1 MKKTIILS
9 TIILLSV
16 MIIGCSDNMGI
27 TGPDK
32 QTNSSGI
39 INPEKQTNNM
49 GLKQKPGTGNY
60 ELIWEVAE
68 LSIDVND
75 GYPLEKLVSFTV
87 DPIHNSN
94 KYLITFTGFT
104 NADKWI
110 NGYVPTVEISNDQEV
125 VLSLIDKASI
135 NNYTKLLF
143 EKATENDVEF
153 YIALSP
159 GDNPIG
165 NSKDYSCVLK
175 LSNLQVYI
183 IH

>member
-1 MKKTIILS
+1 MKTLILS
-9 TIILLSV
+9 VIILLSV
-16 MIIGCSDNMGI
+16 MMIGCSDNMGI

-39 INPEKQTNNM
+39 TNQEKQTNKM
-49 GLKQKPGTGNY
+49 GLNQKPGTGNY
-60 ELIWEVAE
+60 ELIWEIAE

-75 GYPLEKLVSFTV
+75 GYPLEKSVSFTV

-94 KYLITFTGFT
+94 KYLITFTGYT

-125 VLSLIDKASI
+125 VLSLIDKESI
-135 NNYTKLLF
+135 NKYKSLLF
-143 EKATENDVEF
+143 EKPTENDVEF
-153 YIALSP
+153 YIALSQ

-175 LSNLQVYI
+175 LSDLRIYI